1 LFCSSILSV
10 VICFILDSAFSAI
23 VVYSQELLPCNVGMI
38 AGVFFG
44 LMFGFGGIGAAL
56 LGHLADIHGIEYVY
70 TLCSFLPLFG
80 VLAILLPRTK
90 KA

>member
-1 LFCSSILSV
+1 
-10 VICFILDSAFSAI
+10 
-23 VVYSQELLPCNVGMI
+23 MI

-56 LGHLADIHGIEYVY
+56 LGYLADIHGIEYVY
-70 TLCSFLPLFG
+70 GLCSYLPLFG
-80 VLAILLPRTK
+80 GLAILLPRTRK

>member
-1 LFCSSILSV
+1 
-10 VICFILDSAFSAI
+10 
-23 VVYSQELLPCNVGMI
+23 MI

-70 TLCSFLPLFG
+70 WLCSFLPLFG
-80 VLAILLPRTK
+80 ILTILLPRTSK
-90 KA
+90 V